1 MSHPNSPSPWGAPGQ
16 GQQPGGQHPGQPGGQ
31 PGGPQPGVPQS
42 GGPQPGGPQY
52 PGTEQ
57 PGGQPPGAGQY
68 GQSAPGQGQ
77 SVPGQPGGQ
86 HPGQPNLGQQT
97 PGQVQQGSGS
107 PWGASGSGPQHG
119 GAWPAQ
125 GSAPQQPGYGSAPA
139 HPGQQNQ
146 VPGGQGQFNQG
157 AGGQPGYGSAP
168 GQPSYGSAPQQP
180 GYGSAPQ
187 PVGGFGGAN
196 AGMPMP
202 ENVGKKAKKLKQP
215 KAPGAGLIGPLT
227 LRDILLLVAGL
238 FALVAL
244 ATPGYVVRVQGVST
258 GAEWFVQR
266 WAASTIGYV
275 VLGVLPI
282 LIAAVLTLV
291 NKLTGSIRLIGSL
304 SVDQL
309 ISVLC
314 AVALAMNVVW
324 LVTMVM
330 QFHVGAVFGVL
341 ASIIGFLAGTLTVI
355 PAFGKEFA
363 HRPAVDAH
371 PKARPYTKSGAAPAA
386 QGAPGQRAQGP
397 VVENHGGQGAQP
409 AGGYGS
415 QPGSQFAPGQGGPGS
430 QPGSQF
436 APGQGGPG
444 SQPGSQFA
452 PGQGGPGSQPGS
464 QFAPGQGSQPAAG
477 GHESASQPGS
487 AQGQPWAVPS
497 GQSVTAGG
505 SAAHGTGAPQNEQ
518 QDQHGK
524 HGAQDHQD
532 PSQQGPIGKSQH
544 GQGQHDHGQHGE
556 AQKSEDTFHTS
567 DDEQTYLGRHSAQEP
582 RYAQNQPTQAF
593 VTGGKENQASEQP
606 GGPWAQG
613 ASAAGSAAGEPQNAG
628 TSQKAD
634 GPKKSDEPQKAES
647 AQEPNWAQGAGDVNG
662 SGQTTSAAEPNQA
675 DESRGNSGAGATGV
689 AAGVAGAGVAAG
701 PAGATSANAGGTT
714 GTGASQSQSPW
725 AKPDAVTDVGSE
737 SAVKDTSEAGS
748 NAQGDS
754 PREPDARGD
763 AEAGVVDDNEPTQ
776 YFRPY
781 EYSEQ
786 GFEPANEGANGVAG
800 EQVASADQETQL
812 SQAVQPQQETAEQA
826 QPESSEAFWFA
837 VPDPRPAVDETSGE
851 TVFMVTPGEWFL
863 AVQNRGT
870 SFVVHNSEQEE
881 GVLHNVSDVILP

>member
-31 PGGPQPGVPQS
+31 PGGPQPGVPQ
-42 GGPQPGGPQY
+42 PGGPQY

-57 PGGQPPGAGQY
+57 PGGQ
-68 GQSAPGQGQ
+68 
-77 SVPGQPGGQ
+77 
-86 HPGQPNLGQQT
+86 HPGQPNLGQQM

-119 GAWPAQ
+119 GAWQAQ

-157 AGGQPGYGSAP
+157 PGGQPGYGSAP

-202 ENVGKKAKKLKQP
+202 ENVGKKAKKPKQP

-304 SVDQL
+304 SADQL

-415 QPGSQFAPGQGGPGS
+415 QPGSQFASGQGGPGS

-452 PGQGGPGSQPGS
+452 PGQGGPGSQPG
-464 QFAPGQGSQPAAG
+464 ALAGPGSQPGPQSGTAAG
-477 GHESASQPGS
+477 SQPGS
-487 AQGQPWAVPS
+487 KFAPGRVSVPGGHELPSQPSAQDQPWATPS
-497 GQSVTAGG
+497 GQSMTAGG
-505 SAAHGTGAPQNEQ
+505 SAAHGTGAPQNE
-518 QDQHGK
+518 
-524 HGAQDHQD
+524 
-532 PSQQGPIGKSQH
+532 QH

-567 DDEQTYLGRHSAQEP
+567 DDQQTYLGRHSAQEP

-714 GTGASQSQSPW
+714 GTGAAQSQNPW
-725 AKPDAVTDVGSE
+725 AKPDAVTDAGSE
-737 SAVKDTSEAGS
+737 STVKDTSEAGS
-748 NAQGDS
+748 SAQGDS

-786 GFEPANEGANGVAG
+786 GFEPVNEGANGAAG

-812 SQAVQPQQETAEQA
+812 SQAVQPQQEVEEQA
-826 QPESSEAFWFA
+826 QQESSEAFWFA